1 MNIAAN
7 PRIIGL
13 FALGGIVLTIVLLM
27 MFGNGSLLSDSKR
40 YVAYF
45 EGSVNGLNIG
55 ASVKI
60 KGVSI
65 GRVSQVLVEYDEDN
79 NRVLTPVVLD
89 VDLKKVLDTRRAREN
104 GSVTNIESLIDK
116 GLRARLGLQSL
127 VTNQLYIEFDFLPE
141 TPAQLLGQKN
151 NELPEIP
158 TVGSN
163 KDELEKTVQTVAR
176 KVKDLPIQETMDTT
190 LALLHRVEA
199 LAEKPETSES
209 IENLN
214 KTLAEMKTLMKRLDG
229 VSVEGGILMKRLNQE
244 VPPLLVTAGETLKQT
259 RSTMSSFGDLTSPGS
274 DHATALHELAR
285 GSQSLR
291 HLAESLERHPDQL
304 LYGRSGETGPRK

>member
-13 FALGGIVLTIVLLM
+13 FALGGIILTAVLLM
-27 MFGNGSLLSDSKR
+27 MFGNGSILSSSER

-45 EGSVNGLNIG
+45 DGSVNGLNVG
-55 ASVKI
+55 ASVKL

-65 GRVSQVLVEYDEDN
+65 GRVSKVLVEYDEDN
-79 NRVLTPVVLD
+79 NRVLTPVVLE
-89 VDLKKVLDTRRAREN
+89 VDLRKVMDARKGHETAPIT
-104 GSVTNIESLIDK
+104 SIEELVDK

-141 TPAQLLGQKN
+141 VPAQLLGSKTTQ
-151 NELPEIP
+151 LPEIP

-176 KVKDLPIQETMDTT
+176 KVKDLPIQETVDTT
-190 LALLHRVEA
+190 LALLQRVEA

-214 KTLAEMKTLMKRLDG
+214 KTLAEMKVLMKRLDG
-229 VSVEGGILMKRLNQE
+229 VSVDGGILMKRLNQE

-259 RSTMSSFGDLTSPGS
+259 RSTMSSVEDLTNPGS
-274 DHATALHELAR
+274 DLANALHELSLAAK
-285 GSQSLR
+285 SLR

-304 LYGRSGETGPRK
+304 LYGRSAEAAARK

>member
-13 FALGGIVLTIVLLM
+13 FALGGIILTAVLLM
-27 MFGNGSLLSDSKR
+27 MFGNGSFLSSSKR

-45 EGSVNGLNIG
+45 EGSVNGLNVG
-55 ASVKI
+55 ANVKI

-65 GRVSQVLVEYDEDN
+65 GRVSEVLVEYDEDH
-79 NRVLTPVVLD
+79 NRVLTPVVLE
-89 VDLKKVLDTRRAREN
+89 VDLKKVMDTRKGQE
-104 GSVTNIESLIDK
+104 SSSTTSIEELVAK

-127 VTNQLYIEFDFLPE
+127 VTNQLYIEFDFLPDV
-141 TPAQLLGQKN
+141 PAQLLGRKTI
-151 NELPEIP
+151 ELPEIP

-190 LALLHRVEA
+190 LALLQRVEA

-214 KTLAEMKTLMKRLDG
+214 KTLAEMKVLMKRLDG
-229 VSVEGGILMKRLNQE
+229 VSIDGGVLMKRLNQE
-244 VPPLLVTAGETLKQT
+244 VPPLLMTAGETLKQT
-259 RSTMSSFGDLTSPGS
+259 RSTMSSVEDLTSPGS
-274 DHATALHELAR
+274 DLANALHELSLAA
-285 GSQSLR
+285 QSLR

-304 LYGRSGETGPRK
+304 LYGRSAETPTRK